1 MAITRD
7 DVAYTAQ
14 LARLELTEAELERFG
29 RELAAITAYVEQIS
43 EVRDAAVE
51 TKPVLPLIPETEAM
65 REDVTEPSLPRD
77 VALSGAPDPAD
88 GFFRVPKVIG

>member
-29 RELAAITAYVEQIS
+29 RELAAITAYVEQIA
-43 EVRDAAVE
+43 EVHDAALE
-51 TKPVLPLIPETEAM
+51 TRLVLPLITESEAM
-65 REDVTEPSLPRD
+65 RDDVTEPSLPRD
-77 VALSGAPDPAD
+77 VAVSGAPDPAD